1 MVRDSGMDERISRAW
16 MLLIIRFLIL
26 YLMLVLMLVLVL
38 ALGLALVHFVLA
50 FVAEVEVISDS
61 KLWWI
66 SSSFMRE

>member
-26 YLMLVLMLVLVL
+26 YLVLVLMLAL
-38 ALGLALVHFVLA
+38 ALGLALGLVLVLVLVLDHFVLA

-61 KLWWI
+61 KL
-66 SSSFMRE
+66 